1 MAKQTAVQKS
11 TIEENTKHE
20 QVTVMETVE
29 EVKESIGNTIE
40 DNTPEVKENNNSIS
54 TPEKENTIKE
64 NNTPHFSINIL
75 PYLPHYST
83 HHSTLTVLFNTKYY
97 MFYTLPYF
105 FLLFMF
111 NQSLYLFYMYLQHSP
126 YISPIIFLI

>member
-64 NNTPHFSINIL
+64 NNTNKAVKIIQKRPS
-75 PYLPHYST
+75 HYS
-83 HHSTLTVLFNTKYY
+83 LLMEDGRQVLVHKS
-97 MFYTLPYF
+97 
-105 FLLFMF
+105 LFDRKTMTI
-111 NQSLYLFYMYLQHSP
+111 QGD
-126 YISPIIFLI
+126 I